1 MTMKVSHQMA
11 KFKKVWR
18 YLCRNTDSH
27 YTAFGN
33 KKKKKKKNQYNDF
46 GIRLGLMVKGRMLI
60 L

>member
-33 KKKKKKKNQYNDF
+33 KNQQNDS
-46 GIRLGLMVKGRMLI
+46 GIRLGIMVKGRMLI